1 MATGRQVSNAS
12 KTNRDKAGE
21 SVRKRYPCPDD
32 ELESGVGAKGAG
44 NGTVQTC
51 QPPPHFPHAHSPGLP
66 FSLHIQTM
74 SNAWW
79 QPWSNDT
86 DSPLITRAEYIE
98 EKATLAGIFIASILY
113 GTPPTCLSTRT
124 NFNRSVILG
133 VVILLFFQCMAA
145 LLNPVHRRGE
155 GIKWWLVSHTVA
167 MFSFVT
173 VYTAMNL
180 HIQSKSFIDKRKD
193 HQISPTIFISGPLEY
208 QLNIRG
214 VALGI
219 IPNAMF
225 NLNNWLADGLL
236 VSSLFDT
243 APTRPGI

>member
-1 MATGRQVSNAS
+1 L
-12 KTNRDKAGE
+12 RDE
-21 SVRKRYPCPDD
+21 IY
-32 ELESGVGAKGAG
+32 EF
-44 NGTVQTC
+44 
-51 QPPPHFPHAHSPGLP
+51 PHLPHAHSPAPPRPGLP

-74 SNAWW
+74 PEAWG
-79 QPWSNDT
+79 QLWSDDP
-86 DSPLITRAEYIE
+86 DSPRISRADYIE
-98 EKATLAGIFIASILY
+98 EKATLAGSFIASILY
-113 GTPPTCLSTRT
+113 GTPPTCLSIRT
-124 NFNRSVILG
+124 DFDDLVILG

-145 LLNPVHRRGE
+145 FLNPVHRRGE

-180 HIQSKSFIDKRKD
+180 HIQSKSFIDKR
-193 HQISPTIFISGPLEY
+193 QSGPIIFSSGPLNY
-208 QLNIRG
+208 QFTIRG

-219 IPNAMF
+219 IPNIMF

-236 VSSLFDT
+236 VSSLFDA